1 MDAGSGVNSLKS
13 LIGEA
18 LWRAA
23 AAGPRRSPW
32 LAWFEPLSV
41 LVEDD
46 ETPLLGVMAALWML
60 SPELQKEFALE
71 SRKERARYVGWCSTL
86 AAKDFALMRE
96 AAILGPARDLYF
108 RPSRLVAHFPGG
120 TVSVPFAVA
129 AVFGLA
135 ERDGVRDEAEEE
147 KLARALV
154 KWQFDKAEE
163 LFGGTENFPAWFIEA
178 VKAAE
183 PDFISDFTLAAPRAP
198 RLPAFTGEFR
208 KGGVNMV
215 GPQDSKNSRE
225 DFRCGAAALEAAG
238 IATAAPLEEG
248 GGEPVHD
255 VNIFFTTP
263 LETLRLFCARGA
275 GAFLGRR
282 TIGAWSWDGAEFP
295 RELAFCAF
303 LVDEIWAPSVFV
315 RRAFELAS
323 PVPVVEM
330 PPAVSAPPVS
340 PDRARFG
347 LPEGDFLFLAAV
359 DDLATLPHAN
369 PLAAI
374 RAFRAAF
381 PAPGGGARL
390 VIKTPGKGGEELDK
404 AAAEDSRIVLID
416 RDLPHDDM
424 LALIASCD
432 CLVSL
437 HRATGFGRTMAEALA
452 LGLPVVATHWSG
464 NADYADLG
472 EQYLVEA
479 KMVAPPP
486 DEEFLGEDQL
496 WAEPDM
502 GAAVA
507 ALRAALAD
515 RCRGEPTLPER
526 FRAETVGARYAR
538 RLAFYGVEGSP
549 QRSQSALT

>member
-1 MDAGSGVNSLKS
+1 MNSLKS

-23 AAGPRRSPW
+23 AAGARRSPW

-71 SRKERARYVGWCSTL
+71 SRKERARYVGWCCTL
-86 AAKDFALMRE
+86 AARDFALMRE
-96 AAILGPARDLYF
+96 AAILGPGRDLYF
-108 RPSRLVAHFPGG
+108 RPSRLVALFPGG
-120 TVSVPFAVA
+120 RVSIPFAVA

-135 ERDGVRDEAEEE
+135 ERDGSRDEAEEE

-163 LFGGTENFPAWFIEA
+163 LFGGRENFPAWFNEA

-183 PDFISDFTLAAPRAP
+183 PDFVTEFAGAAPRAP

-208 KGGVNMV
+208 RGGVNMV
-215 GPQDSKNSRE
+215 GLQDSKNSSE

-238 IATAAPLEEG
+238 IATVAPLEEG

-255 VNIFFTTP
+255 VNIFFATP
-263 LETLRLFCARGA
+263 LETLRQFCARGA
-275 GAFLGRR
+275 GDFLGRR
-282 TIGAWSWDGAEFP
+282 NIGAWSWELADFP
-295 RELAFCAF
+295 RDLAFCAF
-303 LVDEIWAPSVFV
+303 LVDEIWAPSVFT
-315 RRAFELAS
+315 RRAFEMVS

-330 PPAVSAPPVS
+330 PPAVAAPPVS

-347 LPEGDFLFLAAV
+347 LPEGDFLFLAV
-359 DDLATLPHAN
+359 VGDLAALPRAN

-374 RAFRAAF
+374 RAFRSAF
-381 PAPGGGARL
+381 PAPGGEARL
-390 VIKTPGKGGEELDK
+390 VIATPGKDGDELDE
-404 AAAEDSRIVLID
+404 AAAEDPRIVLID
-416 RDLPHDDM
+416 RELPHDDL

-437 HRATGFGRTMAEALA
+437 HRATGFGRTIAEALV

-479 KMVAPPP
+479 RLVAPEPGADSLP
-486 DEEFLGEDQL
+486 EDQL

-515 RCRGEPTLPER
+515 RCRAEPTLPER
-526 FRAETVGARYAR
+526 FSAKTVGARYAR
-538 RLAFYGVEGSP
+538 RLALYGVEGSP
-549 QRSQSALT
+549 QRSQFALT